1 MKHEK
6 TGIVADV
13 LRQCL
18 AEIES
23 DIAIAPSLLAR
34 CALKKLDPTD
44 STLAVITW
52 IATLQLREM
61 ARALLRDTFSD
72 DAVES
77 KQHDMFPGCQ
87 AMYPTMRD
95 GESTY
100 VPLKQITPAEL
111 QDNIDRLAREVKTKN
126 KHIRALRAYQREMLR
141 GLLKAHK

>member
-1 MKHEK
+1 MKHKK

-44 STLAVITW
+44 STLAVITC

-72 DAVES
+72 GAVEI

-100 VPLKQITPAEL
+100 VPLEQITDAEIHENL
-111 QDNIDRLAREVKTKN
+111 DRMAREIGTKTQ
-126 KHIRALRAYQREMLR
+126 HFDALTAYLQQRGR
-141 GLLKAHK
+141 GLLSAND